1 MKTAE
6 TVVTTTK
13 WASILT
19 HIKECRV
26 EYACALI
33 MLHLL
38 GALDRVQ
45 SQLTGVCF

>member
-1 MKTAE
+1 MKTVE
-6 TVVTTTK
+6 TVVTTGK
-13 WASILT
+13 WANVLT

-38 GALDRVQ
+38 GALDKVQ
-45 SQLTGVCF
+45 SQVSGVCF